1 MAESEKSVES
11 VNEIGQTNKPSP
23 NEIARNVFRTLTDS
37 AIIISIITALL
48 YFVSFFYLK
57 GFYSYYGL
65 IDIEIDFSI
74 FRILKTCLD
83 IFQKVFPWILIYSF
97 LALGI
102 AKIQKNSS
110 ISNFFIT
117 LWMFLL
123 FLIFVRTARYSTD
136 NTLHIAY
143 TILAFALIGL
153 FIIAHVMIN
162 LLPDKITDKVSN
174 YLNSKSKDSLYYV
187 YKVIIILNSLM
198 IITNFI
204 PNYGFN
210 EAKNKKDYLYD
221 STNQRVLIY
230 QDNEKS
236 VFIPKSEDDTFEKKY
251 MIVSSAELSE
261 LVFEHYEKE
270 VVFAPK
276 RYNFEETP
284 NIQDKEMNNS
294 LTEDSIEQNSQID
307 IE

>member
-1 MAESEKSVES
+1 MPEIEKRKEE
-11 VNEIGQTNKPSP
+11 VNEISLSNNTSS
-23 NEIARNVFRTLTDS
+23 NEMIRNVFRTLTDS

-74 FRILKTCLD
+74 FRILKTCLG

-102 AKIQKNSS
+102 AKTQKNSS

-153 FIIAHVMIN
+153 FIIAYVMIN

-174 YLNSKSKDSLYYV
+174 LFNNKTETSLHFV
-187 YKVIIILNSLM
+187 YKILIILNSLM

-204 PNYGFN
+204 PKYGFN
-210 EAKNKKDYLYD
+210 EAKIKKDYLYD

-236 VFIPKSEDDTFEKKY
+236 IFLPKTENDTFVKQY
-251 MIVSSAELSE
+251 IIISTSELSNII
-261 LVFEHYEKE
+261 LEHYEHEISFTAENDISKE
-270 VVFAPK
+270 EFEL
-276 RYNFEETP
+276 EETV
-284 NIQDKEMNNS
+284 ISGD
-294 LTEDSIEQNSQID
+294 
-307 IE
+307 

>member
-1 MAESEKSVES
+1 MPEIEKNKEE
-11 VNEIGQTNKPSP
+11 VNEISLSNNTSS
-23 NEIARNVFRTLTDS
+23 NEMIRNVFRTLTDS

-83 IFQKVFPWILIYSF
+83 IFQKLFPWILIYSF

-102 AKIQKNSS
+102 AKTQKNSS

-136 NTLHIAY
+136 NTIHIAY
-143 TILAFALIGL
+143 TILAFVLIGL
-153 FIIAHVMIN
+153 FIIAYVMIN

-174 YLNSKSKDSLYYV
+174 YLNSKSKDSFYYV

-210 EAKNKKDYLYD
+210 EAKIKKDYLYD

-236 VFIPKSEDDTFEKKY
+236 IFIPKTEDDTFEKKY
-251 MIVSSAELSE
+251 IIISNSELSNII
-261 LVFEHYEKE
+261 LEHYEHEISFTAENDISKE
-270 VVFAPK
+270 EFEL
-276 RYNFEETP
+276 EETV
-284 NIQDKEMNNS
+284 ISGD
-294 LTEDSIEQNSQID
+294 
-307 IE
+307 

>member
-1 MAESEKSVES
+1 MAESEKIVES

-23 NEIARNVFRTLTDS
+23 NEIVRNVFRTLTDS

-74 FRILKTCLD
+74 FRILKTCLG

-102 AKIQKNSS
+102 AKTQKNSS

-117 LWMFLL
+117 LWMFFL

-236 VFIPKSEDDTFEKKY
+236 VFLPKNEDNSFEKKY
-251 MIVSSAELSE
+251 IIVSSAELSE
-261 LVFEHYEKE
+261 VILNHYEKNIT
-270 VVFAPK
+270 FSQ
-276 RYNFEETP
+276 NIETP
-284 NIQDKEMNNS
+284 IINEKQDDTLNIISD
-294 LTEDSIEQNSQID
+294 
-307 IE
+307 

>member
-1 MAESEKSVES
+1 MPEIEKSKEE
-11 VNEIGQTNKPSP
+11 VNEISLSNNTSSNDM
-23 NEIARNVFRTLTDS
+23 IRNVFRTLTDS

-83 IFQKVFPWILIYSF
+83 IFQKLFPWILIYSF

-102 AKIQKNSS
+102 AKTQKNSS

-136 NTLHIAY
+136 NTLHITY

-153 FIIAHVMIN
+153 FIIAYVMIN

-174 YLNSKSKDSLYYV
+174 YLNSKSKDSFYYV

-210 EAKNKKDYLYD
+210 EAKIKKDYLYD

-236 VFIPKSEDDTFEKKY
+236 IFLPKTENDTFVKQY
-251 MIVSSAELSE
+251 IIISTSELSE
-261 LVFEHYEKE
+261 VILNHYKKDITFSQNIETSIIKEKQDD
-270 VVFAPK
+270 
-276 RYNFEETP
+276 TL
-284 NIQDKEMNNS
+284 NIISD
-294 LTEDSIEQNSQID
+294 
-307 IE
+307 

>member
-1 MAESEKSVES
+1 MPEIEKSKEE
-11 VNEIGQTNKPSP
+11 VNEISLSNNTSS
-23 NEIARNVFRTLTDS
+23 NEMIRNVFRTLTDS

-83 IFQKVFPWILIYSF
+83 IFQKLFPWILIYSF

-102 AKIQKNSS
+102 AKTQKNSS

-136 NTLHIAY
+136 NTIHITY

-153 FIIAHVMIN
+153 FIIAYVMIN

-174 YLNSKSKDSLYYV
+174 LFNNKTETSLHFV
-187 YKVIIILNSLM
+187 YKILIILNSLM

-204 PNYGFN
+204 PKYGFN
-210 EAKNKKDYLYD
+210 EAKIKKDYLYD

-236 VFIPKSEDDTFEKKY
+236 IFLPKTEKDTFVKQY
-251 MIVSSAELSE
+251 IIISTSELSNII
-261 LVFEHYEKE
+261 LEHYEHEISFTAENDISKE
-270 VVFAPK
+270 EFEL
-276 RYNFEETP
+276 EETV
-284 NIQDKEMNNS
+284 ISGD
-294 LTEDSIEQNSQID
+294 
-307 IE
+307 

>member
-1 MAESEKSVES
+1 MAESEKCEES
-11 VNEIGQTNKPSP
+11 VNEIKQTDKLSS
-23 NEIARNVFRTLTDS
+23 NEMVRNVFRTLTDS

-57 GFYSYYGL
+57 GFFSYYGL

-97 LALGI
+97 LSLGI
-102 AKIQKNSS
+102 TKTQKNSS

-123 FLIFVRTARYSTD
+123 FLIFVRTARYSSD
-136 NTLHIAY
+136 NSLHIAY

-153 FIIAHVMIN
+153 FIIAHLIIN

-174 YLNSKSKDSLYYV
+174 LFNNKTETSLHFV
-187 YKVIIILNSLM
+187 YKILIILNSLM

-204 PNYGFN
+204 PKYGFN
-210 EAKNKKDYLYD
+210 EAKIKKRLF
-221 STNQRVLIY
+221 V
-230 QDNEKS
+230 
-236 VFIPKSEDDTFEKKY
+236 
-251 MIVSSAELSE
+251 
-261 LVFEHYEKE
+261 
-270 VVFAPK
+270 
-276 RYNFEETP
+276 
-284 NIQDKEMNNS
+284 
-294 LTEDSIEQNSQID
+294 
-307 IE
+307 